1 MSDPVRVLIVDD
13 EPLAREGL
21 RALAEQ
27 DPALTVVGECG
38 DGRSAVET
46 IARERPDLVLL
57 DVEMPEMSGFEVVLE
72 VGVAHM
78 PFVVFITAYDRFAV
92 QAFEVSA
99 VDYIVK
105 PFTDTRFR
113 QSMERAKQAIRA
125 RGRQPLEAKLGDLLR
140 LVPAQLAIRAPGRTS
155 FVPFGEI
162 TWIEAD
168 GAYARVHLQ
177 SGKAHVVRET
187 LADLHPRLDPAIF
200 LRAHRSAIVN
210 RNFVREIQTHGRAEY
225 YLVLA
230 GGQRVPLSRRRREAV
245 EESLTGGPCKSD

>member
-1 MSDPVRVLIVDD
+1 VDD

-21 RALAEQ
+21 RTLAEQ

-38 DGRSAVET
+38 DGRSAAGL
-46 IARERPDLVLL
+46 IARARPDLVLL
-57 DVEMPEMSGFEVVLE
+57 DVEMPEMNGFEIIRE
-72 VGVAHM
+72 VGVDRM

-105 PFTDTRFR
+105 PFTDGRFQ
-113 QSMERAKQAIRA
+113 QSMERVKQAVRA
-125 RGRQPLEAKLGDLLR
+125 RDRQLLEARLSRLLR
-140 LVPAQLAIRAPGRTS
+140 LAPASGETASAGQLAIRAPGKTL

-168 GAYARVHLQ
+168 GAYSRVHFQ
-177 SGKAHVVRET
+177 SGKPHVVRET

-210 RNFVREIQTHGRAEY
+210 RSFVREIQTLGRAEY
-225 YLVLA
+225 SLVLTD
-230 GGQRVPLSRRRREAV
+230 GQRVPLSRRRREAV
-245 EESLTGGPCKSD
+245 EESLTGLPRKGD

>member
-1 MSDPVRVLIVDD
+1 MIDPVRVLIVDD

-27 DPALTVVGECG
+27 DPTLAVVGECG
-38 DGRSAVET
+38 DGRSAVEL
-46 IARERPDLVLL
+46 IARARPDLVLL
-57 DVEMPEMSGFEVVLE
+57 DIEMPEMSGFDVIRE
-72 VGVAHM
+72 VGVDQM
-78 PFVVFITAYDRFAV
+78 PFVVFITAYDQFAV

-105 PFTDTRFR
+105 PFTDARFQ

-125 RGRQPLEAKLGDLLR
+125 HDRQQLSDLLR
-140 LVPAQLAIRAPGRTS
+140 LVPAQLAIRAPGKTS

-177 SGKAHVVRET
+177 SGRPHVVRET

-245 EESLTGGPCKSD
+245 EESLTGTPWKAD